1 MDVMRTPSHA
11 LSPHARMAVAARIA
25 RGVAAVGALDDEDGS
40 DEDEEEEYCTVL
52 VRRRSRTPVRRV
64 SGTPASSARSA
75 GVVRTPATVRS
86 EAAGIRTPASTASS
100 TWRGGDD
107 SVEFD
112 FGDEDV
118 EDLTTMDFRFHVE

>member
-1 MDVMRTPSHA
+1 MDVLRTPSHA

-25 RGVAAVGALDDEDGS
+25 RGVAAVGALDDESEDG
-40 DEDEEEEYCTVL
+40 EQGEENYFNGAGTAAVVDRE
-52 VRRRSRTPVRRV
+52 
-64 SGTPASSARSA
+64 TPASVWSA

-86 EAAGIRTPASTASS
+86 GAAGIRTPWSTSTASS
-100 TWRGGDD
+100 TWRGGAGDD

-112 FGDEDV
+112 FGEDEV